1 MKNLVIAIGFLFSA
15 GAALACNPEAQFIGK
30 VTEYSKERLDQNV
43 IECSFKINFT
53 DYKESGVCPL
63 SYYEASETRFA
74 DTSCSLKNGDQ
85 VSGYLIV
92 KDGQVVIE

>member
-1 MKNLVIAIGFLFSA
+1 MKNLVLAIGFLFSA
-15 GAALACNPEAQFIGK
+15 GSALACNPEAQFIGT
-30 VTEYSKERLDQNV
+30 VTEYSKDRLDQNV
-43 IECSFKINFT
+43 IECSFKIEFN

-63 SYYEASETRFA
+63 SYSDAATTRFA

>member
-30 VTEYSKERLDQNV
+30 VTEYSKDRLDQNV
-43 IECSFKINFT
+43 IECSFKIDFT

-63 SYYEASETRFA
+63 SYGEASEARFA
-74 DTSCSLKNGDQ
+74 DTSCSLKNGDE

-92 KDGQVVIE
+92 KDGQVVID